1 MPPKKARSEKNQP
14 KISFFTTSEKENSW
28 SEDETDT
35 GTTTEANE
43 PIEVDDDVS
52 HEASENKE
60 QGKFQSRWAS
70 LYTWLTYDKDKNK
83 MYSSKCI
90 SKQYSWQLFIASRI
104 AQNCLN
110 CRKSFSNRGP
120 PYPGLMAHY
129 FWWWWAES
137 SSSSKARVISVESS
151 KF

>member
-14 KISFFTTSEKENSW
+14 KISFFTTSEKENHW
-28 SEDETDT
+28 TEDETDI

-60 QGKFQSRWAS
+60 QGKFHFQSCWAS

-83 MYSSKCI
+83 MYCSKCI
-90 SKQYSWQLFIASRI
+90 SIGANNTMTAVYCF
-104 AQNCLN
+104 
-110 CRKSFSNRGP
+110 
-120 PYPGLMAHY
+120 
-129 FWWWWAES
+129 
-137 SSSSKARVISVESS
+137 
-151 KF
+151 